1 MMKKEKILNKMSEIN
16 ERMKQAESFFDD
28 KEGCLAVAM
37 NNLCVR
43 NNIDIKSFINS
54 IREKRIEIEKKIEQ
68 RKKEM

>member
-1 MMKKEKILNKMSEIN
+1 MKKEKILNEMSEIN
-16 ERMKQAESFFDD
+16 ERMKQAESFFYD

-68 RKKEM
+68 RKKEI